1 MSHQSELIESDILKY
16 LESHEHKT
24 LCRFITCGSVDDGK
38 STLIGRLLYESKLI
52 YEDQL
57 AALET
62 DSKKDGTQGDAID
75 FALLVDGLAAEREQG
90 ITIDVA
96 YRFFSTEKRKFIVA
110 DTPGHEQYTRNMA
123 TGASTADVAI
133 LMIDA
138 RKGILTQTK
147 RHSTIVNMLGVKKI
161 VLAINKMDLVDYKK
175 SIFDS
180 IVADYEKFARQC
192 GISDITAIAVS
203 ALNGDNII
211 EKSERIAWYDGPTL
225 LEYLET
231 VELPKVKDNSEFSM
245 PVQWV
250 NRPNLDFRGFS
261 GQISSGRVRVGD
273 KIKVLPSNKT
283 SNVERI
289 VTYDGDLQ
297 TAIRSQSVT
306 ITLSDEIDISRGD
319 IIVSSQSDIKVASQ
333 FQTKLLWMAE
343 EKLVPGAQYWIKIRA
358 KVVSASLSTPD
369 YLLDINTLEKKN
381 ASSLGL
387 NEIGQCT
394 LDLDQDIAFDSYNNN
409 IHLGSFIVIDRL
421 TNNTVAM
428 GLIESAKDNK
438 RWVDRY
444 VEQRDKYWVRS
455 DISTQD
461 RIKKQGHKPLLVLMS
476 GAVEK
481 SVYSSYEKHLEQL
494 LFTHNINCYRYGFQY
509 MKSTSEQSDIVTH
522 ADFRQEMIR
531 DLVGIGHAFMDAGLV
546 FITGIKQLTQLE
558 VEAIKTISK
567 PFDVVIVGIGKT
579 NINVDLSIEN
589 IKDISTTL
597 IDDIKLRVK

>member
-1 MSHQSELIESDILKY
+1 MSHQSELIENDIIKY

-62 DSKKDGTQGDAID
+62 DSKKDGTQGDSID

-161 VLAINKMDLVDYKK
+161 VLAINKMDLVNYSQDVFNQILADYKL
-175 SIFDS
+175 
-180 IVADYEKFARQC
+180 FAKQC
-192 GISDITAIAVS
+192 GITEFTAIAVS

-211 EKSERIAWYDGPTL
+211 DKSNLMPWYTGPTL
-225 LEYLET
+225 LSYLET
-231 VELPKVKDNSEFSM
+231 VSLPKIKESSDFSM

-273 KIKVLPSNKT
+273 SLKVLPSNKK
-283 SNVERI
+283 SSVDKI
-289 VTYDGDLQ
+289 VTFDGDLQ
-297 TAIRSQSVT
+297 EAIRGQSVN
-306 ITLSDEIDISRGD
+306 ITLKDEIDISRGD
-319 IIVSSQSDIKVASQ
+319 LLVSESSSIQVASQ
-333 FQTKLLWMAE
+333 FQTKLLWMSE
-343 EKLVPGAQYWIKIRA
+343 QKLVPGAQYWVKMRA
-358 KVVSASLSTPD
+358 KVVSASLSKPN
-369 YLLDINTLEKKN
+369 YLLDINTLEKTS
-381 ASSLGL
+381 ASSLSL
-387 NEIGQCT
+387 NEIGQCI
-394 LDLDQDIAFDSYNNN
+394 LDLDQDIAFDKYINNSN
-409 IHLGSFIVIDRL
+409 LGSFIVIDRL

-428 GLIESAKDNK
+428 GLIESATDTK

-444 VEQRDKYWVRS
+444 VEQRNKYWVRS
-455 DISTQD
+455 QITAQD
-461 RIKKQGHKPLLVLMS
+461 RHAKLGHKPLFVLMT

-481 SVYSSYEKHLEQL
+481 SVYSDYEKQLENA
-494 LFTHNINCYRYGFQY
+494 LFENNKHCYRYGFQY
-509 MKSTSEQSDIVTH
+509 MKSAGSQEDVDTH
-522 ADFRQEMIR
+522 TDFRQEMIR
-531 DLVGIGHAFMDAGLV
+531 DLVGIGHAFMDAGLI
-546 FITGIKQLTQLE
+546 FITGIKQLTAQE
-558 VEAIKTISK
+558 VDSIKVICD
-567 PFDVVIVGIGKT
+567 PFDLLVVGIGKT
-579 NINVDLSIEN
+579 AVDVDISIESSQDIDSVLIQA
-589 IKDISTTL
+589 IKTRI
-597 IDDIKLRVK
+597 

>member
-1 MSHQSELIESDILKY
+1 MSHQSELIENDIIKY

-57 AALET
+57 AALEI
-62 DSKKDGTQGDAID
+62 DSKKDGTQGDSID

-161 VLAINKMDLVDYKK
+161 VLAINKMDLVNYSQDVFNQ
-175 SIFDS
+175 IL
-180 IVADYEKFARQC
+180 ADYEVFAKQC
-192 GISDITAIAVS
+192 GIIDFTAIAVS

-211 EKSERIAWYDGPTL
+211 DKSNHMPWYSGPTL
-225 LEYLET
+225 LSYLET
-231 VELPKVKDNSEFSM
+231 VSLPKIKESSNFSM

-273 KIKVLPSNKT
+273 NIKVLPSNKK
-283 SNVERI
+283 SSVDKI
-289 VTYDGDLQ
+289 VTFDGDLQ
-297 TAIRSQSVT
+297 EAIRGQSIT
-306 ITLSDEIDISRGD
+306 ITLKDEIDISRGD
-319 IIVSSQSDIKVASQ
+319 LLVSENSTIQVASQ
-333 FQTKLLWMAE
+333 FQTKLLWMSE
-343 EKLVPGAQYWIKIRA
+343 QTLVPGAQYWVKIRA
-358 KVVSASLSTPD
+358 KAVSATLSKPD
-369 YLLDINTLEKKN
+369 YLLDINTLEKTN

-387 NEIGQCT
+387 NEIGQCI
-394 LDLDQDIAFDSYNNN
+394 LDLDQDIAFDNYVNNN
-409 IHLGSFIVIDRL
+409 NLGSFIVIDRL

-428 GLIESAKDNK
+428 GLIESATDTK

-444 VEQRDKYWVRS
+444 VEQRNKYWVRS
-455 DISTQD
+455 QITAEN
-461 RIKKQGHKPLLVLMS
+461 RHAKLGHKPLFVLMT

-481 SVYSSYEKHLEQL
+481 SVYSEYEKQLEKG
-494 LFTHNINCYRYGFQY
+494 LFEDKKHCYRYGFQY
-509 MKSTSEQSDIVTH
+509 MKSAGSQTTIDTH

-531 DLVGIGHAFMDAGLV
+531 DLVGIGHAFMDAGLI
-546 FITGIKQLTQLE
+546 FITGIKQLTAQE
-558 VEAIKTISK
+558 VDSIKVICD
-567 PFDVVIVGIGKT
+567 PFELLVVGIGKT
-579 NINVDLSIEN
+579 AVDVDISIESSQEIESVLMQA
-589 IKDISTTL
+589 IKTRI
-597 IDDIKLRVK
+597 

>member
-1 MSHQSELIESDILKY
+1 MSHKSELIENDILKY
-16 LESHEHKT
+16 LDIHEHKT

-57 AALET
+57 AALES

-161 VLAINKMDLVDYKK
+161 VLAINKMDLVNYSQDIFNQILDDYK
-175 SIFDS
+175 IF
-180 IVADYEKFARQC
+180 ATQC
-192 GISDITAIAVS
+192 GITDFTAIAVS

-211 EKSERIAWYDGPTL
+211 DKSNQMPWYNGQTL
-225 LEYLET
+225 LTYLET
-231 VELPKVKDNSEFSM
+231 VSLPKIKENSDFSM

-261 GQISSGRVRVGD
+261 GQVSSGRVCVGD
-273 KIKVLPSNKT
+273 KIKVLPSGKK
-283 SNVERI
+283 SVVDKI
-289 VTYDGDLQ
+289 VTFDGNLKE
-297 TAIRSQSVT
+297 AIRGQSVT
-306 ITLSDEIDISRGD
+306 LTLTDEIDISRGD
-319 IIVSSQSDIKVASQ
+319 VLVSEGSEIQVASQ
-333 FQTKLLWMAE
+333 FQTKLLWMSE
-343 EKLVPGAQYWIKIRA
+343 QKLIPGAQYWVKTRA
-358 KVVSASLSTPD
+358 KLLSASLSKPD
-369 YLLDINTLEKKN
+369 YLLDVNTLEKTS
-381 ASSLGL
+381 ASTLGL
-387 NEIGQCT
+387 NEIGQCV
-394 LDLDQDIAFDSYNNN
+394 LDLDQDIAFDSYVNNSN
-409 IHLGSFIVIDRL
+409 LGSFIVIDRL

-428 GLIESAKDNK
+428 GLIESAKNTK

-444 VEQRDKYWVRS
+444 VEQRNKYWVRS
-455 DISTQD
+455 QLTAQQRQS
-461 RIKKQGHKPLLVLMS
+461 KLGHKPLFILMT

-481 SVYSSYEKHLEQL
+481 TIYSTYEKQLEQT
-494 LFTHNINCYRYGFQY
+494 LFENNRHCYRYGFQY
-509 MKSTSEQSDIVTH
+509 MKSAGSQTDISDH

-531 DLVGIGHAFMDAGLV
+531 DLVGIGHAFMDAGLL
-546 FITGIKQLTQLE
+546 FITGIKQLSAQEAESIKVICAPFE
-558 VEAIKTISK
+558 VL
-567 PFDVVIVGIGKT
+567 IVGIGNT
-579 NINVDLSIEN
+579 SIDV
-589 IKDISTTL
+589 DISINNPQDITTTL
-597 IDDIKLRVK
+597 KQAIDKLI